1 MYDTPFE
8 KQRLISKFDS
18 YRKKNLTFV
27 KYEFFNIYKYY
38 FYIKKKRQI
47 EIYLSQFNEVKN

>member
-1 MYDTPFE
+1 MILLL
-8 KQRLISKFDS
+8 KNKRLISKFDS

-38 FYIKKKRQI
+38 FYKKKKRQI

>member
-1 MYDTPFE
+1 MILLL
-8 KQRLISKFDS
+8 KNKRLISKFDP

-38 FYIKKKRQI
+38 FYKKKRQI

>member
-1 MYDTPFE
+1 MYDTLFE
-8 KQRLISKFDS
+8 KQRLISKFDP

-38 FYIKKKRQI
+38 FYIKKKKTNRNLFVTI
-47 EIYLSQFNEVKN
+47 